1 MTHFLIGVAALL
13 ILAAVVILRIRT
25 SVKRW
30 NDDDHH
36 RG

>member
-13 ILAAVVILRIRT
+13 ILAAVVILRIRAG
-25 SVKRW
+25 VKRW
-30 NDDDHH
+30 NEDDHH